1 MDELAEK
8 RERVGKLEGTSRCR
22 LCASTG
28 FRVNGGEDV
37 FIKLVTSKLGR
48 RGEGRSEDINE
59 MDPFRRRERT
69 RRACY
74 GIKTHLKVNIGECGQ
89 SWTHTDCVP

>member
-8 RERVGKLEGTSRCR
+8 VELVGKLEGTSRSR

-28 FRVNGGEDV
+28 LRVNGGEDV
-37 FIKLVTSKLGR
+37 FIKFVTRKLGR
-48 RGEGRSEDINE
+48 CEGRSEDINE
-59 MDPFRRRERT
+59 IGSFRRRERT

-74 GIKTHLKVNIGECGQ
+74 GIKTHLK
-89 SWTHTDCVP
+89 